1 MKLIKFRNFCLLI
14 KYEFIIILSILL
26 IKVELLLFIEG
37 YVMININKLE
47 FCN

>member
-14 KYEFIIILSILL
+14 KDEFIIILWILL
-26 IKVELLLFIEG
+26 IIVDILLFIEG

>member
-1 MKLIKFRNFCLLI
+1 MKFRIFYLLI
-14 KYEFIIILSILL
+14 RDEFFIILRILL
-26 IKVELLLFIEG
+26 IIVELLFFIEG